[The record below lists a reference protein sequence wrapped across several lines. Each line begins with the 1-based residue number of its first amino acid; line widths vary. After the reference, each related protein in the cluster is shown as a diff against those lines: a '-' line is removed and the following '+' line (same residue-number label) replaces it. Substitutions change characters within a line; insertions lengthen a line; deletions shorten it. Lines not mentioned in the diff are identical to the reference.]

1 MKKEKVKAT
10 VTKIERL
17 KNSIYG
23 NPAWQVWF
31 ETESDLFTGRT
42 MSDSSAGYVLSS
54 WSVGRNYEITYHY
67 TAKGNLHIDY
77 VKEI

>member
-1 MKKEKVKAT
+1 MKKEKAQAT

-17 KNSIYG
+17 KNSVYG

-31 ETESDLFTGRT
+31 ETESDLFAGRT
-42 MSDSSAGYVLSS
+42 APNSISAYAIGSY
-54 WSVGRNYEITYHY
+54 SVGRNYEITYHY